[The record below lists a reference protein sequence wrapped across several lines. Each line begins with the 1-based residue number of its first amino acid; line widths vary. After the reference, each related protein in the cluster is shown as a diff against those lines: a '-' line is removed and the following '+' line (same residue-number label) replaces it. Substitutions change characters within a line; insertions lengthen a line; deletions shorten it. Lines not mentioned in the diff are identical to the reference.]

1 MGDFPGGPVVKT
13 PCFRDF
19 PGGPVV
25 KNLPRNARDTS
36 LIPGQGAKI
45 PSCCVA
51 QPIYTYIHKLFFKVH
66 RKIKLDSVGG
76 GAVP

>member
-1 MGDFPGGPVVKT
+1 MAWGQLRNLSVSVSSSINRDNNTILRDFPGGPVVKT
-13 PCFRDF
+13 LHFRDF

-25 KNLPRNARDTS
+25 KNLRLNARYTS

-51 QPIYTYIHKLFFKVH
+51 
-66 RKIKLDSVGG
+66 
-76 GAVP
+76 